1 MIVSVQKRKL
11 ESLQQWRRQIGCRM
25 HHMLR
30 QGPRPHA
37 ILSYRLHA
45 EPENGLVPLNRITF
59 FVLFD
64 EWRLDSQEDRH
75 LVTHFR
81 GFSATVVN
89 GSVHLGGAHL
99 CRLAKDLRRSPVV
112 GGRGARLDALD
123 SGLLETAL
131 AWERSL
137 ERHSRHPHYPRRREP
152 KLPALW
158 CSTNDSSARQ
168 DGFRLLA
175 PVEEALLSGA
185 SPTKV
190 LVDVR
195 SFPKRQVFCLS
206 NVSRDLRGRSGCIE
220 FDFCSSRFD
229 SVA

>member
-1 MIVSVQKRKL
+1 MIISLQNRKL

-37 ILSYRLHA
+37 LLSYRLHA
-45 EPENGLVPLNRITF
+45 EPEHGLVPLNRITF
-59 FVLFD
+59 FVMFD
-64 EWRLDSQEDRH
+64 EWRVDSQEERQ

-81 GFSATVVN
+81 GFSADVIHGRVR
-89 GSVHLGGAHL
+89 LGGAEL
-99 CRLAKDLRRSPVV
+99 CRLDKDLRRAPVV
-112 GGRGARLDALD
+112 GGRGTRLDAID
-123 SGLLETAL
+123 SGLIETAL

-137 ERHSRHPHYPRRREP
+137 ERHSRHPHYPRRQTP
-152 KLPALW
+152 KLPSLW
-158 CSTNDSSARQ
+158 SSTNESSAEE
-168 DGFRLLA
+168 DGFRHLA
-175 PVEEALLSGA
+175 PWEEAVDAGVLA
-185 SPTKV
+185 TQV